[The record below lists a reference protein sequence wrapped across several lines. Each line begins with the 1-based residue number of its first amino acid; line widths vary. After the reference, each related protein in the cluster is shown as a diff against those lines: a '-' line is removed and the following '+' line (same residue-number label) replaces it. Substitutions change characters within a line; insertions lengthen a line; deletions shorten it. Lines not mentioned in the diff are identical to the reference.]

1 MTVIDAIIPAWFAL
15 AVLIEIAGTIGL
27 RLWLTRRGAKP
38 NYVLSG
44 VPGYLEHFYWKWSN
58 RHRHPSKPVLV
69 LRTFSLINVI
79 LASVFFV
86 IHVSGRK

>member
-1 MTVIDAIIPAWFAL
+1 MTIIDVIIPAWFAL
-15 AVLIEIAGTIGL
+15 AILVEIASTIGL

-38 NYVLSG
+38 IYLLSG
-44 VPGYLEHFYWKWSN
+44 VPGYLEQFYWKWSN
-58 RHRHPSKPVLV
+58 TQGHPSKRVLI
-69 LRTFSLINVI
+69 LRTISPINVI